1 MPTYRY
7 SAFTSGGAEVSG
19 TVDAGTLNEA
29 RLQLKQK
36 GLFAKEI
43 APALDGGASRTS
55 FSFGSK
61 KVSVPDLSLAT
72 RRLATLLGSAVPVY
86 EAVATLWEQEAP
98 GELKRVLGRVR
109 DRLAEGKGL
118 AQALAEEPA
127 VFSESYVGMV
137 QAGEASGALEVVLE
151 RLAEFQEDQA
161 EVRSR
166 ITTALA
172 YPSLMVVVGGG
183 VMLFLLAFVVPKI
196 VAVFQESKATLPF
209 ITIVLIKVSTLIR
222 KGWWALLILGAAL
235 VFGAKRMARQ
245 EAFLQKRDR
254 LLLKVPLVGTL
265 WQRLILS
272 RFAKVLGLLL
282 ASGVPIIKALEIT
295 GEAVV
300 NREYKSYL
308 VQARETLIQG
318 GSLSA
323 SLKVSPLFPPLLTH
337 MTAVGEKSG
346 ELDQMLIKAGSAFEK
361 EFNASVTRSMALLEP
376 FLVLGMGL
384 CVGFVVLA
392 VLLPIFQL
400 NELVK

>member
-1 MPTYRY
+1 MPTFRY
-7 SAFTSGGAEVSG
+7 NAFTSGGAEVSG
-19 TVDAGTLNEA
+19 TLDAATLHDA
-29 RLQLKQK
+29 HLQLRQK
-36 GLFAKEI
+36 GLYAKEI
-43 APALDGGASRTS
+43 APAPEGGPRKL
-55 FSFGSK
+55 FSFGSG
-61 KVSVPDLSLAT
+61 VSVPDLSLAT

-118 AQALAEEPA
+118 AQSLAAEPA

-137 QAGEASGALEVVLE
+137 AAGEASGALEVVLE

-161 EVRSR
+161 AVQSKVV
-166 ITTALA
+166 TALI
-172 YPSLMVVVGGG
+172 YPILMVLVGAG
-183 VMLFLLAFVVPKI
+183 VMLFLLAFVIPKI
-196 VAVFQESKATLPF
+196 VVVFQENKATLPL
-209 ITIVLIKVSTLIR
+209 ITVVVIKLSTLLR
-222 KGWWALLILGAAL
+222 KGWWALLLVGVGLGASW
-235 VFGAKRMARQ
+235 KRLGRQ
-245 EAFLQKRDR
+245 DAFLLRRDR
-254 LLLKVPLVGTL
+254 LLLKLPVLGPL
-265 WQRLILS
+265 WQRLVLS

-300 NREYKSYL
+300 NREYRGFL
-308 VQARETLIQG
+308 AQARETLIQG

-346 ELDQMLIKAGSAFEK
+346 ELDRMLIKAGEAFEK
-361 EFNASVTRSMALLEP
+361 EFNATVTRSMALIEP
-376 FLVLGMGL
+376 FLVLGMGV
-384 CVGFVVLA
+384 CVAVMVIA

>member
-1 MPTYRY
+1 MPTFRY
-7 SAFTSGGAEVSG
+7 SAFNSGGGEVSG
-19 TVDAGTLNEA
+19 TIDAATQNEA
-29 RLQLKQK
+29 RVQLKQK
-36 GLFAKEI
+36 GLYAKEI
-43 APALDGGASRTS
+43 SQAEESGAKGL
-55 FSFGSK
+55 FGAG
-61 KVSVPDLSLAT
+61 VSVPDLSLAT

-109 DRLAEGKGL
+109 DRLAEGMGL
-118 AQALAEEPA
+118 AQSLAAEPA
-127 VFSESYVGMV
+127 VFSDSYVGMV
-137 QAGEASGALEVVLE
+137 SAGEASGALEVVLE

-166 ITTALA
+166 VTTALA
-172 YPSLMVVVGGG
+172 YPALMVLVGGA

-209 ITIVLIKVSTLIR
+209 ITVVLIKLSNLVR
-222 KGWWALLILGAAL
+222 NGWWLLALLGVGLFA
-235 VFGAKRMARQ
+235 GAKKLAVK
-245 EAFLQKRDR
+245 EELLQKRDR
-254 LLLKVPLVGTL
+254 LLLKLPIVGPL

-282 ASGVPIIKALEIT
+282 ASGVPIIKAMEIT

-300 NREYKSYL
+300 NREYRSFISG
-308 VQARETLIQG
+308 AMEDLIKG
-318 GSLSA
+318 GSLSMA
-323 SLKVSPLFPPLLTH
+323 LKESPLFPPLLTH

-346 ELDQMLIKAGSAFEK
+346 ELDRMLIKAGEAFEK

-376 FLVLGMGL
+376 LLVLSMGL

-400 NELVK
+400 NQLVK

>member
-1 MPTYRY
+1 MPTFRY
-7 SAFTSGGAEVSG
+7 SAFTAKGGEVSG
-19 TVDAGTLNEA
+19 TLDAATLNEA
-29 RLQLKQK
+29 RLHLKQK
-36 GLFAKEI
+36 GLYAKEI
-43 APALDGGASRTS
+43 AQADETGSQGLFSSR
-55 FSFGSK
+55 
-61 KVSVPDLSLAT
+61 VSVPDLSLAT

-109 DRLAEGKGL
+109 DRLAEGQGL
-118 AQALAEEPA
+118 AQSLSAEPR

-137 QAGEASGALEVVLE
+137 AAGEASGALEVVLE

-166 ITTALA
+166 VTTALA
-172 YPSLMVVVGGG
+172 YPALMVLVGGG

-209 ITIVLIKVSTLIR
+209 ITIVLIKVSTLVR
-222 KGWWALLILGAAL
+222 EGWWLLLLIGAGIFA
-235 VFGAKRMARQ
+235 GARKLSKHEDLLNR
-245 EAFLQKRDR
+245 RDR
-254 LLLKVPLVGTL
+254 LLLKFPLVGPL
-265 WQRLILS
+265 WRRLILS

-282 ASGVPIIKALEIT
+282 ASGVPIIKAMEIT

-300 NREYKSYL
+300 NREYRSFLTGAK
-308 VQARETLIQG
+308 ETLIQG

-323 SLKVSPLFPPLLTH
+323 ALKVSPLFPPLLTH

-346 ELDQMLIKAGSAFEK
+346 ELDRMLIKAGDAFEK

-376 FLVLGMGL
+376 LLVLGMGL

>member
-1 MPTYRY
+1 MPTFRY
-7 SAFTSGGAEVSG
+7 SAFTSGGGEVAG
-19 TVDAGTLNEA
+19 TVDAATLNDA
-29 RLQLKQK
+29 RLQIKQK

-43 APALDGGASRTS
+43 APVLEGGPRRS
-55 FSFGSK
+55 FSFGAN

-86 EAVATLWEQEAP
+86 EAVATLWEQESP

-118 AQALAEEPA
+118 AQSLAEEPQ

-137 QAGEASGALEVVLE
+137 SAGEASGALELVLE

-161 EVRSR
+161 AVQSR
-166 ITTALA
+166 VTTALA
-172 YPSLMVVVGGG
+172 YPCLMVAVGGC

-196 VAVFQESKATLPF
+196 VAVFQESKATLPM
-209 ITIVLIKVSTLIR
+209 ITIILIQISNLVR
-222 KGWWALLILGAAL
+222 KGWWLLLLIGVGL
-235 VFGAKRMARQ
+235 VPLTKRLARQ
-245 EAFLQKRDR
+245 EALLLKRDR
-254 LLLKVPLVGTL
+254 MLLKLPLVGSL

-272 RFAKVLGLLL
+272 RFSKVLGLLL
-282 ASGVPIIKALEIT
+282 ASGVPIIKALDIT

-300 NREYKSYL
+300 NREYKSFL
-308 VQARETLIQG
+308 AQARETLIQG
-318 GSLSA
+318 GSLSSA
-323 SLKVSPLFPPLLTH
+323 LKVSPLFPPLLTH
-337 MTAVGEKSG
+337 MAAVGEKSG
-346 ELDQMLIKAGSAFEK
+346 ELDRMLIKAGEAFEK

-376 FLVLGMGL
+376 LLVLCMGL